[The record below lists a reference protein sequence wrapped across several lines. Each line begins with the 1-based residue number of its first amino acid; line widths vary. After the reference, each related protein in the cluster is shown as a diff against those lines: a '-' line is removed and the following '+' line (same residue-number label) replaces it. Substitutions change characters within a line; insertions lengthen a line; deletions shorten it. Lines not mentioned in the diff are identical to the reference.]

1 MKQLKKGDMS
11 YVIKMHSTTIVIN
24 IPPFDPPLIPKI
36 YHEHNI
42 NIFKIDFVNCGL
54 LQPILLLSWVSKVS
68 LITINRFWLEMV

>member
-1 MKQLKKGDMS
+1 MKQLKKGDMP

-42 NIFKIDFVNCGL
+42 NIFL
-54 LQPILLLSWVSKVS
+54 
-68 LITINRFWLEMV
+68 NRFCELWSFATHFVVALGIKSEFNYY